1 MRDVTRWADVGLP
14 PPGAEPVGADEI
26 RLEHIE
32 PVGDGVLRLER
43 VKPVSDGALRS
54 KRVEPVGEG
63 GPRLKPHPCSGEA
76 FYAVPHGALKEFGTW
91 SM

>member
-1 MRDVTRWADVGLP
+1 MRVRDVTRWADVGLP
-14 PPGAEPVGADEI
+14 PPGAGALRPKRVEPVGEGG
-26 RLEHIE
+26 
-32 PVGDGVLRLER
+32 PRLER
-43 VKPVSDGALRS
+43 VKPVGAGALRP